1 LPVEAAD
8 EWGQANPQTSAGYE
22 ADVARYGLFWSLGA
36 RLLQALPEKP
46 KRNEAEAA
54 AAGALLEASRASRE
68 LFLSAHAEP
77 IYEELTEGRT
87 LFRRLDDLVYAAAE
101 FAPGLTPTRQEVAA
115 EAARRQDDKDGVEID
130 QGIFLAHVL
139 AHPRSGEHLCRAPKA
154 PNGSTNSRQRG
165 PSILA
170 RRALRERAK
179 PSSSKSSI
187 RVFST
192 RKTMRPCARPRSRS
206 TSRSSIDRARSP

>member
-1 LPVEAAD
+1 MACSGVLARAFSRPCRKS
-8 EWGQANPQTSAGYE
+8 PSAT
-22 ADVARYGLFWSLGA
+22 RPKP
-36 RLLQALPEKP
+36 RRPERCSRP
-46 KRNEAEAA
+46 
-54 AAGALLEASRASRE
+54 SRASRE

-101 FAPGLTPTRQEVAA
+101 FAPGLTPTRPEVAA
-115 EAARRQDDKDGVEID
+115 EAARRQDDKGRSRNRP
-130 QGIFLAHVL
+130 GHF
-139 AHPRSGEHLCRAPKA
+139 PRPCSRPPAQRRTPLPRDASAAPRKRR
-154 PNGSTNSRQRG
+154 TG
-165 PSILA
+165 PRIRVKGPLDLGAARLA
-170 RRALRERAK
+170 RKGTSRPA
-179 PSSSKSSI
+179 PKSSI